1 MNLAFDGQRKRA
13 LQLQPKTGYRSGMT
27 DDTMERERKLI
38 EEIQSVLP
46 EFVQA
51 CNSRQ
56 SDFIIMSQE
65 AFAPMLGE
73 YELLLLGKAIK
84 YAGLIGK
91 EVRVIASRPLPS

>member
-1 MNLAFDGQRKRA
+1 
-13 LQLQPKTGYRSGMT
+13 MT
-27 DDTMERERKLI
+27 DAKMERERKLI

-51 CNSRQ
+51 CSSTQ

-65 AFAPMLGE
+65 AFAPGLGE

-84 YAGLIGK
+84 YASLMGK
-91 EVRVIASRPLPS
+91 EVRVIPSRPLAS